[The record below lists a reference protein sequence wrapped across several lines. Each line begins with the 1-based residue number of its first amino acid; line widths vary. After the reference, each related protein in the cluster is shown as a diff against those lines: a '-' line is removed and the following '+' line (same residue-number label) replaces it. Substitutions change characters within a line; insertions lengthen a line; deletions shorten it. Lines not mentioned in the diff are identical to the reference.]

1 MPGAGQPARRGPVL
15 KVVPRLALLLLLCAW
30 GSMAFWQTHKPL
42 PPGTRLATAP
52 CPAPTQAVE
61 FIADVSAAD
70 AYGRPVLS
78 ADIFDE
84 VLRTVRAARR
94 FIVLDYA
101 RLRSA
106 GAGERP
112 QRRVAGELA
121 SALLEQRRAQPQ
133 LIVLLLIDP
142 ANEGYGREPALTLE
156 LLRGAGVAVVPVELN
171 ALRDANLLF
180 APLWRLGLRW
190 WPAGGARAAQQLR
203 LKSDHRKLLLADDGR
218 DGLVGIVGSANVD
231 DAQSAWSNLAA
242 RVRGPV
248 LAPLLA
254 AELTLAQRSGW
265 RGPVAP
271 FVASAAAECAGEGP
285 LAVRVLTEGAIGGAL
300 TRELGATVAGDAI
313 DIASYALAERS
324 ILEALLAA
332 ARRGVRVRLI
342 LDPQEDAR
350 STTATGLPNQPVA
363 SALVAR
369 SGGSIQVRWY
379 RTHGEHFHGALALIY
394 GPQRAWLALG
404 SANFTRRSLG
414 DYDLEADVAVSM
426 ARGAPLAQQALGY
439 FEALW
444 SNRAA
449 LGIEYTADFAAFADA
464 SQSDYWLGRVLE
476 GVGVSAF

>member
-1 MPGAGQPARRGPVL
+1 MSGGGQRARRGPVL
-15 KVVPRLALLLLLCAW
+15 RALPRLALLLLLAAW
-30 GSMAFWQTHKPL
+30 AAMGFWQTHKPL
-42 PPGTRLATAP
+42 PPGTQLATRA
-52 CPAPTQAVE
+52 CPAGPEAVN

-70 AYGRPVLS
+70 AYGRPVIS
-78 ADIFDE
+78 AAILDE
-84 VLRTVRAARR
+84 VLHAVRGARR

-106 GAGERP
+106 PAAAAP
-112 QRRVAGELA
+112 PRRVSGELT

-133 LIVLLLIDP
+133 LVVLLLLDP
-142 ANEGYGREPALTLE
+142 ANEAYGRASTPELD
-156 LLRGAGVAVVPVELN
+156 LLRANGIAVVPADLD

-190 WPAGGARAAQQLR
+190 WPHGGALAAQQLR
-203 LKSDHRKLLLADDGR
+203 LKADHRKLLLADDGR
-218 DGLVGIVGSANVD
+218 DGLLGIVSSANMD
-231 DAQSAWSNLAA
+231 DAQSGWSNLAA

-271 FVASAAAECAGEGP
+271 FVASAIAECSGEGP
-285 LAVRVLTEGAIGGAL
+285 LALQVLTEGAIGAAL
-300 TRELGATVAGDAI
+300 GRELEATVAGDAI
-313 DIASYALAERS
+313 DIAAYALAERAT
-324 ILEALLAA
+324 IEALLAA

-369 SGGSIQVRWY
+369 SGGAIQVRWY
-379 RTHGEHFHGALALIY
+379 RTHGEHFHGALALVS
-394 GPQRAWLALG
+394 GPQRAWLMLG

-414 DYDLEADVAVSM
+414 DYDLEADVAVRMERSE
-426 ARGAPLAQQALGY
+426 PLAQQALGY
-439 FEALW
+439 FDALW

-449 LGIEYTADFAAFADA
+449 LGIEYTADFAAFADP